1 MNPER
6 PAIVREYFL
15 LKIPCLKR
23 QPTAGEGDRKAGADY
38 SIVNVIVLVLLVILL
53 IATLPLYRY
62 SREWGYY
69 PSGIVAAIL
78 VILTFAFLHSR
89 Q

>member
-1 MNPER
+1 
-6 PAIVREYFL
+6 
-15 LKIPCLKR
+15 
-23 QPTAGEGDRKAGADY
+23 
-38 SIVNVIVLVLLVILL
+38 VNVIVLVLLVVML
-53 IATLPLYRY
+53 IASLPLYRY

-89 Q
+89 L